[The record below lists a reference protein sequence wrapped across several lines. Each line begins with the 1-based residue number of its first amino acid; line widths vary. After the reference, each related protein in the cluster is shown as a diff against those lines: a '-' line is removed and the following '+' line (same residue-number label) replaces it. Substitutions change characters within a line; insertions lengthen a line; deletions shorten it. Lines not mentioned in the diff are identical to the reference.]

1 MTQRSDDSR
10 HLTIR
15 KDGFTISTD
24 PELIDGAYVADFLT
38 TTAYWSRGIDP
49 DLIRSA
55 LRNSEILGLYEKT
68 GRQIGFARIVTD
80 YALFAYLRDV
90 FVDEAYRGRGLGLWM
105 TETALAHPRLQTV
118 QNWMLAT
125 EDAHG
130 VYAKAGFY
138 SLKHPDWYMQ
148 RPGKGLTDT

>member
-1 MTQRSDDSR
+1 MTQS
-10 HLTIR
+10 I
-15 KDGFTISTD
+15 DGSAQVAVTNGDFTISTD
-24 PELIDGAYVADFLT
+24 ARLIDEAFVTGFLT
-38 TTAYWSRGIDP
+38 NTAYWSRGVAP
-49 DLIRSA
+49 DLIRTA
-55 LRNSEILGLYEKT
+55 LKNSELLGLYEKT
-68 GRQIGFARIVTD
+68 GQQIGFARIVTD
-80 YALFAYLRDV
+80 FALFAYLRDV
-90 FVDEAYRGRGLGLWM
+90 FVDEAYRGRGLGLWL

-148 RPGKGLTDT
+148 RPGKGLTDS